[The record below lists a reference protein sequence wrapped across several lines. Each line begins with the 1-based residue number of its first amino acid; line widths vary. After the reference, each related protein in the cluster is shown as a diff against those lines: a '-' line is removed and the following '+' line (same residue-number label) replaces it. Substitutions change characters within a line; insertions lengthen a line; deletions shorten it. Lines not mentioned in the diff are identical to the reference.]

1 MVYTLSFFKNFRSN
15 SHYTINVDIIN
26 KLVEIS
32 KNLNKGVLLK
42 ITTDK
47 CVDYVFQKL
56 KVTKVVQK
64 TLTWNEQMIIDIKS
78 LLNKLSGEN
87 IAAISLKISELI
99 ETADESIF
107 QLIFDIS
114 YKNKFFSKNYSML
127 VIDLC
132 DKNSSFKDFILKNID
147 KLYTLYNDMNY
158 VSPNANYNEYCEN
171 VKKTE
176 ERSSYGC
183 FYANLCANEFI
194 EVSVMEMF
202 LRYLLETIS
211 QLMDTESHSHEVEE
225 IIDNIHAILMI
236 LKISIDL
243 TLIQTISKSTNK
255 TYKSVTNK
263 SIFKC
268 MDIMDLMVK

>member
-1 MVYTLSFFKNFRSN
+1 MGYTLSFFKNFRSN
-15 SHYTINVDIIN
+15 THYTIHVDIIN

-42 ITTDK
+42 ITNDK
-47 CVDYVFQKL
+47 PVEYVFQKL
-56 KVTKVVQK
+56 KAAKVVQK
-64 TLTWNEQMIIDIKS
+64 TLSWNEQLIIDIKS

-87 IAAISLKISELI
+87 ISAISSKISELI

-114 YKNKFFSKNYSML
+114 YKNKFFSKNYSLIVME
-127 VIDLC
+127 LC
-132 DKNSSFKDFILKNID
+132 KKNPSFQEFILKNMD
-147 KLYTLYNDMNY
+147 KLYILYNDMNY

-194 EVSVMEMF
+194 ELSVMETF
-202 LRYLLETIS
+202 FQYLLDTVS
-211 QLMDTESHSHEVEE
+211 QLMDTEGHPHEVEE
-225 IIDNIHAILMI
+225 IIDVIYAILMI
-236 LKISIDL
+236 LKVNIDV
-243 TLIQTISKSTNK
+243 TLIETISKSTNK

-268 MDIMDLMVK
+268 MDIMDLMIK